1 MDDDQKPITEQIAE
15 TVKEVVDTT
24 TAATLE
30 TPTPEE
36 PEATRVPE
44 EIHEHILATAE
55 VAPIPISPTELP
67 EASQPAVKK
76 RAKKKA
82 KAKKPITPN
91 KPSKK
96 AKKKSAKKAA
106 PKKAAKKASSKSAK
120 KGVSKKSSKKVSN
133 KRTKKSKR

>member
-15 TVKEVVDTT
+15 TVKVDTT

-30 TPTPEE
+30 TLTLEE
-36 PEATRVPE
+36 PEATHVPE
-44 EIHEHILATAE
+44 EIHEHIPATAE
-55 VAPIPISPTELP
+55 VTPIPISPAELP
-67 EASQPAVKK
+67 EAPQPAVKK
-76 RAKKKA
+76 RVKKKA
-82 KAKKPITPN
+82 KAKKPIAPN

-106 PKKAAKKASSKSAK
+106 PEKAAKKASSKSARK
-120 KGVSKKSSKKVSN
+120 AVSKKSSKKVSK